1 MPRKE
6 TDPLAELE
14 KIPRVVGPRQL
25 KGKDKDN
32 WDRFVTKYKNGAY
45 VGLNL
50 RQLHRWAVTN
60 LHLEC
65 SLYTFKRA
73 LFDQAGLDGPIR

>member
-6 TDPLAELE
+6 ADPLAALE

-25 KGKDKDN
+25 KGKAKVN

-45 VGLNL
+45 VGLNF
-50 RQLHRWAVTN
+50 RQLHRWAIAN
-60 LHLEC
+60 LNLEC

-73 LFDQAGLDGPIR
+73 LLEQAGLDGAIR